1 MAETFRR
8 EKRLGL
14 SEDEEQFRYIH
25 IAFPDLSGLSYG
37 IMKELYRTSS
47 AGGFF
52 THHGVVLCSLYN
64 PNRFPSEL
72 RVLQGLN
79 SNQPNVCS
87 SPVAWSLIPSVAL
100 ASTDGLYDGKVT

>member
-1 MAETFRR
+1 MSTRLVTSPRIEIKSSTQMAETFRR

-14 SEDEEQFRYIH
+14 SEDEELFGYIH

-64 PNRFPSEL
+64 PNPVPVGTQSPSGPEL
-72 RVLQGLN
+72 
-79 SNQPNVCS
+79 
-87 SPVAWSLIPSVAL
+87 
-100 ASTDGLYDGKVT
+100 